1 MLWSAAFVAGSGTS
15 ANPTKEISLTHKLF
29 VSNLAESVM
38 EGALRELFSE
48 EGRRVTEVSVITDRA
63 TGRSRGFGFVELVTP
78 AEAQAAQ
85 LALDGRELDG
95 RAISVREAQPRPR
108 P

>member
-1 MLWSAAFVAGSGTS
+1 LS
-15 ANPTKEISLTHKLF
+15 HKLF
-29 VSNLAESVM
+29 VTNLAESVM

-78 AEAQAAQ
+78 AEAMAARQ
-85 LALDGRELDG
+85 ALDGRELDG

-108 P
+108 PAAP

>member
-1 MLWSAAFVAGSGTS
+1 
-15 ANPTKEISLTHKLF
+15 LTHKLF
-29 VSNLAESVM
+29 VTNLADSVM
-38 EGALRELFSE
+38 EGELREIFSE

-78 AEAQAAQ
+78 AEAAAAVQ
-85 LALDGRELDG
+85 SLDGRQLGG
-95 RAISVREAQPRPR
+95 RAITVRTAQPRPR